1 MSNKNAQYESKQ
13 IVFFFVAKLLK
24 YITCIP
30 TFLGLDYT
38 DFSLITLYLDV
49 IKIIISKIR

>member
-13 IVFFFVAKLLK
+13 IVFFFAKLLK